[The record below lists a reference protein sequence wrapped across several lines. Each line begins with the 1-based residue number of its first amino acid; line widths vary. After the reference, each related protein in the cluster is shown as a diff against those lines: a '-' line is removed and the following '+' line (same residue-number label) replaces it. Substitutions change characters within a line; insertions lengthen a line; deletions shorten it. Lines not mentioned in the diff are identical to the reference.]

1 MKKFMS
7 LLLAAGMAASM
18 AACGVAAD
26 TASSAS
32 SAEAAS
38 PAASAESTADIAAG
52 GDLAYIQGKGKMV
65 IGYTVY
71 EPMNYT
77 DADGKF
83 TGFDTE
89 LAKAVCQQL
98 GVEPEF
104 VEINWD
110 TKEVELSSKSIDC
123 IWNGLTITDERK
135 EAMDF
140 TDPYLQNA
148 QVIVVKKD
156 SDIATKADLSGKTVG
171 VQKSSSAKDALD
183 ADAIESE
190 LKEVVEYE
198 ENVSALQDLGIGRTD
213 AVVVDKVVADWYIK
227 DENAD
232 YKVLDETLAPELY
245 GVAVKKGNTEL
256 LNKIQTAFDEI
267 VADGTAA
274 QISEKWFGSDIIY
287 TGK

>member
-98 GVEPEF
+98 GVGR
-104 VEINWD
+104 
-110 TKEVELSSKSIDC
+110 TQLYALSQQLYGC
-123 IWNGLTITDERK
+123 GV
-135 EAMDF
+135 M
-140 TDPYLQNA
+140 A
-148 QVIVVKKD
+148 QVQLGD
-156 SDIATKADLSGKTVG
+156 QAQFFPSDAALASWMAQAD
-171 VQKSSSAKDALD
+171 
-183 ADAIESE
+183 E
-190 LKEVVEYE
+190 
-198 ENVSALQDLGIGRTD
+198 GRA
-213 AVVVDKVVADWYIK
+213 AVVY
-227 DENAD
+227 E
-232 YKVLDETLAPELY
+232 
-245 GVAVKKGNTEL
+245 
-256 LNKIQTAFDEI
+256 
-267 VADGTAA
+267 
-274 QISEKWFGSDIIY
+274 
-287 TGK
+287 